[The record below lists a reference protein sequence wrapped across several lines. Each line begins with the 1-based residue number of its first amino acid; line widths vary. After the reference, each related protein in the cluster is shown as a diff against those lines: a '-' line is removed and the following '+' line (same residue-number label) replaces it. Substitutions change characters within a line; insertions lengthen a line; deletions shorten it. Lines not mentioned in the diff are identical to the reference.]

1 MAVSLVAGRF
11 APLAG
16 SFAFDLGTGAR
27 VRLCIESLQGTLS
40 HPQWA
45 ERCATLC
52 GLWHGSMAECLDFGG
67 LGEGHRFL
75 AFRVIREM
83 AGSRQPP
90 LFERTRAQVF
100 SFLSTCGLDLHVL
113 PTPFID
119 GADRAVAVP
128 AIVPPSE
135 SSHTE
140 GTSGHT
146 GRWFGIR
153 LVERAALQIVLEYL
167 DAANTPGLTVHR
179 IDAPL
184 GAGGRTFLRACARE
198 ARCRGYVPVS
208 SEGLDW
214 ILRQP
219 LPLPD
224 EWIAALSR
232 HHVLFLHDGRQRR
245 LEDHPRFIHAL
256 LRLGTREARPPCVVL
271 ELTAAGGPRRRLH
284 LASLSEEELVGAVVA
299 PALSARERSALTRA
313 ARLSRGRPAPFVKRV
328 AAMFTRSHG
337 GPRKSGY
344 TVHEQSASFGG
355 KHVSGP
361 ASSARERTAAIDVS
375 HHMPRRVVDPA
386 TARAIDTAIALRAKG
401 RHAAADR
408 ALRLAEGAAARREG
422 WVSSAAAALTSARLY
437 AGRGRITAAEAAVHR
452 ALEHAER
459 AQDLA
464 STILGV
470 VELGRLRLADGRIE
484 QAESS
489 LRTAVA
495 GCDFGGAAAVARWSA
510 TWLALCLWWQGRY
523 DESSRALP
531 SGEGDLSA
539 IQVFRD
545 CTAARLAL
553 ALHDPSAARVH
564 LTRASELASGAGA
577 PALVAHVRRVEARWH
592 RYVGDVSG
600 FTAAIEDALRMS
612 RLAREPLARLSAVVT
627 HLEGC
632 MALGVRDA
640 GVAITVR
647 RLDHAARGRLPGLLA
662 FRVRMALA
670 RFRGSL
676 TARQIAAQCF
686 SRRLDAIPADTS
698 GSPSASSHSLA
709 RSRMYDDV
717 IEVLRVCQEEE
728 PLPALQAVAAIVRT
742 RTRAIAAAFTAIGD
756 VAIAAAGPT
765 RPIGTGRR
773 SIETGSPLEPQETD
787 RGIEAA
793 VPLRFGGAIVGA
805 LACRWAATP
814 PVETPRLM
822 GLLKAVAAATAPCV
836 TALLEQRTRES
847 RPVGTV
853 ELLGE
858 SAAMNAIRRAITR
871 AADVP
876 YPVLIQGE
884 SGSGKELVARAIHR
898 ASTRRVRPLCAL
910 NCAALPEDLLEAEL
924 FGHARGAFTGAA
936 AERAGLFEEAD
947 GGVLFL
953 DEVGE
958 LTPRAQAKLL
968 RALQEGEIKR
978 IGETFTRKVD
988 VRLVA
993 ATNRTLDEEV
1003 AAGRF
1008 RADLRYRLDV
1018 IRILVPPL
1026 RERPEDVAA
1035 LVQHFWK
1042 AAAERV
1048 GSRAVLSASALA
1060 ALARYEWPGNV
1071 RELQNVL
1078 ASLAVAAP
1086 RRGVVGPGALPGVIA
1101 SNAARQMG
1109 ATLESARRLFEE
1121 RYVRAALARS
1131 GGHRG
1136 RAAAELGLT
1145 RQGLAKLMGR
1155 LGVNHP
1161 PDATA
1166 VPAETRV

>member
-1 MAVSLVAGRF
+1 
-11 APLAG
+11 
-16 SFAFDLGTGAR
+16 
-27 VRLCIESLQGTLS
+27 
-40 HPQWA
+40 
-45 ERCATLC
+45 
-52 GLWHGSMAECLDFGG
+52 
-67 LGEGHRFL
+67 
-75 AFRVIREM
+75 
-83 AGSRQPP
+83 
-90 LFERTRAQVF
+90 
-100 SFLSTCGLDLHVL
+100 
-113 PTPFID
+113 
-119 GADRAVAVP
+119 
-128 AIVPPSE
+128 
-135 SSHTE
+135 
-140 GTSGHT
+140 
-146 GRWFGIR
+146 
-153 LVERAALQIVLEYL
+153 
-167 DAANTPGLTVHR
+167 
-179 IDAPL
+179 
-184 GAGGRTFLRACARE
+184 
-198 ARCRGYVPVS
+198 
-208 SEGLDW
+208 
-214 ILRQP
+214 
-219 LPLPD
+219 
-224 EWIAALSR
+224 
-232 HHVLFLHDGRQRR
+232 
-245 LEDHPRFIHAL
+245 
-256 LRLGTREARPPCVVL
+256 
-271 ELTAAGGPRRRLH
+271 
-284 LASLSEEELVGAVVA
+284 
-299 PALSARERSALTRA
+299 
-313 ARLSRGRPAPFVKRV
+313 
-328 AAMFTRSHG
+328 
-337 GPRKSGY
+337 
-344 TVHEQSASFGG
+344 
-355 KHVSGP
+355 
-361 ASSARERTAAIDVS
+361 
-375 HHMPRRVVDPA
+375 
-386 TARAIDTAIALRAKG
+386 
-401 RHAAADR
+401 
-408 ALRLAEGAAARREG
+408 
-422 WVSSAAAALTSARLY
+422 
-437 AGRGRITAAEAAVHR
+437 
-452 ALEHAER
+452 
-459 AQDLA
+459 
-464 STILGV
+464 
-470 VELGRLRLADGRIE
+470 
-484 QAESS
+484 
-489 LRTAVA
+489 
-495 GCDFGGAAAVARWSA
+495 
-510 TWLALCLWWQGRY
+510 
-523 DESSRALP
+523 
-531 SGEGDLSA
+531 
-539 IQVFRD
+539 
-545 CTAARLAL
+545 
-553 ALHDPSAARVH
+553 
-564 LTRASELASGAGA
+564 
-577 PALVAHVRRVEARWH
+577 
-592 RYVGDVSG
+592 
-600 FTAAIEDALRMS
+600 
-612 RLAREPLARLSAVVT
+612 
-627 HLEGC
+627 
-632 MALGVRDA
+632 
-640 GVAITVR
+640 
-647 RLDHAARGRLPGLLA
+647 
-662 FRVRMALA
+662 
-670 RFRGSL
+670 
-676 TARQIAAQCF
+676 
-686 SRRLDAIPADTS
+686 
-698 GSPSASSHSLA
+698 
-709 RSRMYDDV
+709 
-717 IEVLRVCQEEE
+717 
-728 PLPALQAVAAIVRT
+728 
-742 RTRAIAAAFTAIGD
+742 
-756 VAIAAAGPT
+756 
-765 RPIGTGRR
+765 
-773 SIETGSPLEPQETD
+773 
-787 RGIEAA
+787 
-793 VPLRFGGAIVGA
+793 
-805 LACRWAATP
+805 
-814 PVETPRLM
+814 M

-858 SAAMNAIRRAITR
+858 SAAMNSIRRAITR

-898 ASTRRVRPLCAL
+898 ASTRRVRALCAL